1 MQISAIRTPTDFILS
16 LKSDVEAVSAAFN
29 HAEVADLSIDEFLVL
44 LNNRLGGDC
53 ICPPGC
59 YDDNVRAKFIVEVDV
74 PWEAEVSVDSVEEEV
89 KEFYELLE
97 GTGSTPKEEL
107 EAAGVI

>member
-1 MQISAIRTPTDFILS
+1 MKISAVKTATDFVLS
-16 LKSDVEAVSAAFN
+16 LKSDVEAVSAAFG

-74 PWEAEVSVDSVEEEV
+74 PWEAEVTEASVEEEEV
-89 KEFYELLE
+89 PPPMPI
-97 GTGSTPKEEL
+97 TPKEQL